1 MSTIEAPL
9 YEELL
14 RRSHDEDIPYASGYL
29 VCGLMARDK
38 ADAAALRARHAEMH
52 AQAEARRRAARRP
65 EIGRQVDTGVVWE
78 VLVDEG
84 EISYRT
90 LRIEWRLSK
99 PIAVIDRSEAT
110 ELVRPRDNWRTV
122 RLAARW
128 LAECRTVAVDSAQ
141 RDVHAAIRSLAHA
154 ILQGSP
160 IPQAPPSMFRGAETA
175 VGAITLR
182 SLIDVGQVVWTE
194 WDAQRAA
201 EMSGDERREGGH
213 VIAVSQ
219 HATGRIFTVLREGVR
234 PEHGGLVGLHVGH
247 IHERAVHLCDVDG
260 CLSCPR
266 VSRDA
271 RRLFRRCHL
280 ACAAGP
286 GRKGQLRPAE
296 AVLLNVAT
304 TLLRAL

>member
-1 MSTIEAPL
+1 VTTTL
-9 YEELL
+9 YEQLL
-14 RRSHDEDIPYASGYL
+14 ERSHVEDIPYASGFL
-29 VCGLMARDK
+29 VCGLMARTKD
-38 ADAAALRARHAEMH
+38 DAAQLRARHAEMH
-52 AQAEARRRAARRP
+52 AQNEARRAAARRP
-65 EIGRQVDTGVVWE
+65 EIGREVPEGTVWHVDVE
-78 VLVDEG
+78 DG
-84 EISYRT
+84 EMTYRT
-90 LRIEWRLSK
+90 LRIEWNEKGDR

-110 ELVRPRDNWRTV
+110 ELARPRDNHRNI

-128 LAECRTVAVDSAQ
+128 IAERRTAIVDSTE
-141 RDVHAAIRSLAHA
+141 RDVHGAIRSLAHA
-154 ILQGSP
+154 ILRGSP
-160 IPQAPPSMFRGAETA
+160 IPPAPPTLLAGAETP

-219 HATGRIFTVLREGVR
+219 HDTGRIFTVLREGVR
-234 PEHGGLVGLHVGH
+234 PEHGGLVGLQVGH
-247 IHERAVHLCDVDG
+247 VHERAVHLCDVDG

-280 ACAAGP
+280 ACAVGP